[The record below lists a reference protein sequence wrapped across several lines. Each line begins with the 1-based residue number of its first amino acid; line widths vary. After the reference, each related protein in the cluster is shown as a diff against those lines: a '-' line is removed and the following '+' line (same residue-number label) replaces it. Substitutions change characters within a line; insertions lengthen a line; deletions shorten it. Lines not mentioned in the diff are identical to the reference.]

1 MYGAEYIAGLTL
13 SEKIVF
19 LRMII
24 KLIGKDG
31 RIDDKERMLM
41 KELAQQYQ
49 IPKELGNMISQPVSE
64 DDLIDDARSL
74 LDRKKSLYLIK
85 ELLTVA
91 NKDEDLAD
99 TEIDFVIKISQALK
113 IENEK
118 VGEINQ
124 LVLDQLV
131 WQDKYKHVMEL

>member
-99 TEIDFVIKISQALK
+99 TEIDFVIKISQVLK